1 MESGPTGDITA
12 EFAPTPPS
20 DSPVRPRAAAHS
32 QPLRTLNHLISGLVH
47 DFNVVL
53 QTIQNTYGLLE
64 RVPEGSGREFA
75 LEQGRRAVGR
85 AVHLLERLA
94 LATGGEVSVPQL
106 NDPAQILREM
116 P

>member
-53 QTIQNTYGLLE
+53 QIIQNTYGLLE
-64 RVPEGSGREFA
+64 RVPEGALVDAVAGSARLSRLRNQADCSSELGDDVLVFVRSGCR
-75 LEQGRRAVGR
+75 
-85 AVHLLERLA
+85 
-94 LATGGEVSVPQL
+94 
-106 NDPAQILREM
+106 
-116 P
+116 